1 MGEYDLFSIGIG
13 LGFGVI
19 GAIATW
25 FIAKIKFSTLGIS
38 PKEVKEKY
46 VLKDILENHLQQLDL
61 IKDNLLDKES
71 EIREQGQQIAS
82 QKQAILYLEQNLAQE
97 RKQIESLQS
106 KFEIQFEN
114 IANRLLEEK
123 SNRFAKQNEK
133 QIGDILAPL
142 KEKITS
148 FEASIEKK
156 FIEET
161 KDRVSLK
168 NQIENLSLLNLQLS
182 KDAGNLVNALKG
194 DSKTQGDWGEF
205 QLETLLTRA
214 GLEKGIHFMA
224 QNSFKD
230 DDGNDKRP
238 DFIINLPDGKHL
250 IIDSKVSLTA
260 FERHF
265 NTEDESEKAK
275 HLSNHILSVRRH
287 IKDLAGKNYQNL
299 YQINSPDYLLM
310 FFPVESAFRTAV
322 SENSNLYE
330 EALERNIVL
339 VTTSTLLATL
349 RTVAYIWTQ
358 DKQKNNVIE
367 IARQSGML
375 YDKFVNFVDD
385 LKLIGSRLDSTQNVY
400 HLAMNKLVDSKKF
413 GDTLI
418 GRAEKIKQLGA
429 KTAKSLPQEMVDV
442 AEGSLLR

>member
-1 MGEYDLFSIGIG
+1 MGKYDLFSIGIG
-13 LGFGVI
+13 LGFGI
-19 GAIATW
+19 IATISAW
-25 FIAKIKFSTLGIS
+25 YIAKIKYSNLGIS
-38 PKEVKEKY
+38 DKELKDKY

-61 IKDNLLDKES
+61 SKDNLLDKEN
-71 EIREQGQQIAS
+71 EIRGLGQQVAS

-97 RKQIESLQS
+97 RKQIESLQV
-106 KFEIQFEN
+106 KFETQFEN

-133 QIGDILAPL
+133 QIGDILTPL

-148 FEASIEKK
+148 FEESIEKK

-168 NQIENLSLLNLQLS
+168 NQIENLSLLNQQLS

-230 DDGNDKRP
+230 DNGNDKRP

-250 IIDSKVSLTA
+250 VIDSKVSLSA
-260 FERHF
+260 FERYF
-265 NTEDESEKAK
+265 NTENTTEKAK

-287 IKDLAGKNYQNL
+287 IKDLASKNYQNL

-322 SENSNLYE
+322 SENTKLYE

-358 DKQKNNVIE
+358 DKQKNNVLE

-385 LKLIGSRLDSTQNVY
+385 LKLIGARLDSTQNVY
-400 HLAMNKLVDSKKF
+400 HQAMNKLVDSKKY

-442 AEGSLLR
+442 TENA

>member
-1 MGEYDLFSIGIG
+1 MGKYDLFSMLVG
-13 LGFGVI
+13 LGFGLI
-19 GAIATW
+19 LAIAAW
-25 FIAKIKFSTLGIS
+25 FVAKIRFSNLGIS
-38 PKEVKEKY
+38 EKELKDRY
-46 VLKDILENHLQQLDL
+46 ILKDIYESLLQQTDFLQ
-61 IKDNLLDKES
+61 DNLQDKEM
-71 EIREQGQQIAS
+71 EIRSLGQQIAS
-82 QKQAILYLEQNLAQE
+82 QKQAIQHLDENLRKE
-97 RKQIESLQS
+97 RLHIESLQS
-106 KFEIQFEN
+106 KFETQFEN

-133 QIGDILAPL
+133 QIGDILSPL
-142 KEKITS
+142 KEKIMS

-156 FIEET
+156 FLEET
-161 KDRVSLK
+161 KDRISLK
-168 NQIENLSLLNLQLS
+168 NQIEHLSSLNQQLS
-182 KDAGNLVNALKG
+182 KDAGNLVSALKG

-230 DDGNDKRP
+230 DHGLDKRP

-250 IIDSKVSLTA
+250 VIDSKVSLSA
-260 FERHF
+260 FERYF
-265 NTEDESEKAK
+265 NTEDKAEKAK
-275 HLSNHILSVRRH
+275 HLSNHILSVKKH
-287 IKDLAGKNYQNL
+287 IKDLASKNYQNL

-310 FFPVESAFRTAV
+310 FFPVESAFRAAI
-322 SENSNLYE
+322 SENGHLYE
-330 EALERNIVL
+330 EALEKNIVL

-358 DKQKNNVIE
+358 DKQKNNVLE

-375 YDKFVNFVDD
+375 YDKFVNFVED
-385 LKLIGSRLDSTQNVY
+385 LRLIGSRLDSTQNVY
-400 HLAMNKLVDSKKF
+400 HQAMNKLVDSKKF

-429 KTAKSLPQEMVDV
+429 KTSKALPKGMVEVSDQ
-442 AEGSLLR
+442 L